1 MKEIFL
7 NLFKKNYKE
16 ESEPKKK
23 LYGKLSGIIGIGA
36 NVILCTSKL
45 IIGLLSGSIAIMA
58 DALNNLSDT
67 GASVISLVTLRLS
80 MKPADKEHPFGHARI
95 EYVSSLIISFLI
107 LLVGFEMI
115 SDAVSSFINGF
126 NIPEFK
132 LVTLIV
138 LALAVVMKLI
148 LGLIQRK
155 IGNVI
160 DSSTLKA
167 SAIDSLLDS
176 ISTFAVLVSSIIIH
190 YTDFYYLDAIVGL
203 GVSALIMVAGI
214 RILNETKNSILGEA
228 PVDDTVSSITEILK
242 DYEDILGTHDLIVHN
257 YGPGHTIVSFHA
269 EVDGKG
275 DIFLL
280 HDTIDNVEKRL
291 NEELGIMCTIHLDP
305 ILKDDPITDKYKAD
319 LVNVI
324 SKIDST
330 ISIHDFRV
338 VVGTTHTNLIFDVAV
353 TDEFPLSD
361 RDMCE
366 YIEREVKKI
375 SPTYNTVI
383 TVDRDYTTN
392 RFVNIVL

>member
-23 LYGKLSGIIGIGA
+23 VYGKLSGIIGIGA
-36 NVILCTSKL
+36 NIILCTSKL

-67 GASVISLVTLRLS
+67 GASVISLVTLKLS

-115 SDAVSSFINGF
+115 SDSVSSFFNGF

-155 IGNVI
+155 IGGII

-167 SAIDSLLDS
+167 SGVDSLLDS
-176 ISTFAVLVSSIIIH
+176 ISTLAVLISSIIIH
-190 YTDFYYLDAIVGL
+190 YTGFYYLDAIVGL

-228 PVDDTVSSITEILK
+228 PVDDTVNSIMEILK
-242 DYEDILGTHDLIVHN
+242 DYDDILGTHDLIVHN

-291 NEELGIMCTIHLDP
+291 SEELGIMCTIHLDP
-305 ILKDDPITDKYKAD
+305 ILKDDPITDNYKAELID
-319 LVNVI
+319 VI
-324 SKIDST
+324 AKIDSS

-338 VVGTTHTNLIFDVAV
+338 VVGNTHTNLIFDVVLPFDAGFTPAEITEAIKARV
-353 TDEFPLSD
+353 SEEMTDCF
-361 RDMCE
+361 C
-366 YIEREVKKI
+366 
-375 SPTYNTVI
+375 VI
-383 TVDRDYTTN
+383 TVDRC
-392 RFVNIVL
+392 